1 MLFPSYSKFVLA
13 RGRSPLV
20 GLVWLLTATALP
32 AAAEPVDSRVAQ
44 AARQFLG
51 EQAARAGLL
60 NPVIEAS
67 VLTGNRPPLPC
78 RQPLSV
84 EPVDTRYPGRMR
96 FTAVCPG
103 TEGWRQEFV
112 VRAEVTAEVLV
123 AATALPAGRPI
134 AASDL
139 AMERRDIG
147 STPDALSEPE
157 AVVGQSSRRS
167 LRPGQVVQK
176 QMLVAPVLVRRGD
189 TVRIVARTGPVE
201 VTTAGEALEA
211 GRGDDSIRV
220 RNIATGKVIRA
231 RVTASGTVETVDLPM
246 PMPAQ
251 LPD

>member
-1 MLFPSYSKFVLA
+1 M
-13 RGRSPLV
+13 V
-20 GLVWLLTATALP
+20 GLAWLLAATALP
-32 AAAEPVDSRVAQ
+32 VAAEPVDSRVAQ

-60 NPVIEAS
+60 NPVIETS
-67 VLTGNRPPLPC
+67 VQAGNRPPLSC

-103 TEGWRQEFV
+103 AEGWRQEFV

-123 AATALPAGRPI
+123 AATALPSGRPI

-139 AMERRDIG
+139 AIERRDIG
-147 STPDALSEPE
+147 STPDALSDLP

-167 LRPGQVVQK
+167 LRPGQIVQK

-189 TVRIVARTGPVE
+189 TVRIIARTGPVE

-211 GRGDDSIRV
+211 GHGDDAIRV

-246 PMPAQ
+246 SMPSQ